1 MRKTVLVVDD
11 EKLIRW
17 SLGNKLTS
25 WGYDVGTAENV
36 KDACEALSEHAYD
49 LILLDIKL
57 PDGSGIDVLRRVNAI
72 TPDTAVIMI
81 TAEGTVETAVQAMK
95 LGAYDYVSKPFN
107 LDEMR
112 LVIEKALEKA
122 DMKKNLD
129 YFKAHK
135 KADII
140 KNRIIGES
148 RAFRRVLEL
157 VNKVATSP
165 SATVLLSGESGTGK
179 NIIAREIHNRSDRAE
194 RPFVTIECSTMPEN
208 LIESEL
214 FGHEKGAFTD
224 ARSIKKGL
232 FELANTGTVLVDE
245 IGDLPLVMQSKL
257 LRAIDERRFKR
268 VGGVI
273 DYDID
278 VRIIAATNIDLEI
291 AVEQKRF
298 RRDLFF
304 RLNVVPVQLPP
315 LRERGND
322 VILLAEFFMQ
332 EFNRQFNKDFKAISD
347 DAKTLMLDY
356 HWPGN
361 IRELRN
367 AVERAVLL
375 ESENEIRP
383 EHLILKP
390 MTETQTAGYE
400 KPDRTLDD
408 NLSLDEVEAKMIKR
422 ALAMSGGNQSK
433 AAQILGV
440 SRDVL
445 RYRMK
450 KYGIGKDSVNNGT

>member
-1 MRKTVLVVDD
+1 MKKSVLVVDD

-25 WGYDVGTAENV
+25 WGYDVETAENV
-36 KDACEALSEHAYD
+36 KSAYESLSERIFD
-49 LILLDIKL
+49 LVLLDIKL
-57 PDGSGIDVLRRVNAI
+57 PDGNGIDILGRINAVA
-72 TPDTAVIMI
+72 PDTTVIMI

-95 LGAYDYVSKPFN
+95 LGAYDYISKPFN

-112 LVIEKALEKA
+112 VLIEKALEKA
-122 DMKKNLD
+122 DMRKNLD
-129 YFKAHK
+129 HFKAK
-135 KADII
+135 KKSDMTR
-140 KNRIIGES
+140 NPLIGES
-148 RAFRRVLEL
+148 KAFMKILEL
-157 VNKVATSP
+157 IDKVAASP

-179 NIIAREIHNRSDRAE
+179 NIIAREIHNRSDRAD
-194 RPFVTIECSTMPEN
+194 RPFVTIECTTMPEN

-245 IGDLPLVMQSKL
+245 VGDLPSNMQSKL
-257 LRAIDERRFKR
+257 LRVIDERRFKR
-268 VGGVI
+268 VGGVM
-273 DYDID
+273 DFVVD
-278 VRIIAATNIDLEI
+278 VRIIAATNIDMEA

-298 RRDLFF
+298 RRDLYF
-304 RLNVVPVQLPP
+304 RLNVVPVQLPT
-315 LRERGND
+315 LHEREND
-322 VILLAEFFMQ
+322 VILLAEYFMQ
-332 EFNRQFNKDFKAISD
+332 EFNRQFNKNFAVISD
-347 DAKTLMLDY
+347 DAKMLMLDY

-375 ESENEIRP
+375 ESDSEIKP
-383 EHLILKP
+383 DHLFLKP
-390 MTETQTAGYE
+390 MHAPRSDEPE
-400 KPDRTLDD
+400 TLDRRID
-408 NLSLDEVEAKMIKR
+408 SNLSLDEVEADMIRR
-422 ALAMSGGNQSK
+422 ALKVSGGNQSK

-445 RYRMK
+445 RYRIK
-450 KYGIGKDSVNNGT
+450 KYGIGKDDVN